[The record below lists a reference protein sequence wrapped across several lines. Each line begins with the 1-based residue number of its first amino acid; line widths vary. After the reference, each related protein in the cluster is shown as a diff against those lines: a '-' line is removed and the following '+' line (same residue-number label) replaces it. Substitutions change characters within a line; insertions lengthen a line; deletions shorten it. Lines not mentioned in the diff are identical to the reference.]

1 MSYEIV
7 RNFSRGGKRTV
18 VTRLTLEQA
27 QTWCQDRESSSSTCT
42 KPSNVGRTR
51 VMGPWFEGLVEGAR
65 GATPPA

>member
-18 VTRLTLEQA
+18 VTGLTLEQA
-27 QTWCQDRESSSSTCT
+27 QTWCQDPETSSSTCT

-51 VMGPWFEGLVEGAR
+51 VMGPWFEGLVEE
-65 GATPPA
+65 PAAPRRLA